1 MAVRKRLRY
10 EIFRRDNHTCR
21 YCGAKA
27 PEVKITVDHV
37 LPVVLGGTDTPEN
50 LVTACSDCNS
60 GKTSTTPDAPL
71 VADVSEDALRWAVA
85 MARSSEEAMED
96 SQAQEK
102 THKAFLKAWKKH
114 GGVQSDLPDNWRG
127 SLGNLIAAGLPLEA
141 LTECVNIA
149 FDQKHVYDRNRFK
162 YTCGV
167 AWRKVDGI
175 RNRAKE
181 IVGLQRVPQDAE
193 PKEEGDEFMPATV
206 LEACRELLED
216 NFDKRQREN
225 YLDHIYANEGSD
237 YPEVSLY
244 YFAVDRALGELRED
258 RELLER
264 TIRRT
269 MGLYKEDVVDR
280 AMEASFAKHREYLGS
295 DFTMASVL
303 CQALDFLTEPQ
314 LAAKAFQELPEEDR
328 KKWRKAAKAELGDEA
343 DPWRIA
349 TLAIRI
355 REEANRA
362 NFSDEPSF

>member
-1 MAVRKRLRY
+1 MAVSKRLRY
-10 EIFRRDNHTCR
+10 EILRRDSHACR

-27 PEVKITVDHV
+27 PDVKVTIDHV
-37 LPVVLGGTDTPEN
+37 LPVALGGTDTPEN
-50 LVTACSDCNS
+50 LVTACADCNS

-71 VADVSEDALRWAVA
+71 VADVAEDALRWAGA
-85 MARSSEEAMED
+85 MARAAEEAMED
-96 SQAQEK
+96 TQAREK

-127 SLGNLIAAGLPLEA
+127 SLGSLIAAGLPPEA
-141 LTECVNIA
+141 LTECVDIA
-149 FDQKHVYDRNRFK
+149 FDQKHVYERNRFK

-167 AWRKVDGI
+167 AWRKVDGL
-175 RNRAKE
+175 RKRAKE
-181 IVGLQRVPQDAE
+181 IVGIQRVPEVTD
-193 PKEEGDEFMPATV
+193 PEEEWGEFTPDSV

-216 NFDKRQREN
+216 NFNERQREN
-225 YLDHIYANEGSD
+225 YLDHIRANEGSD

-244 YFAVDRALGELRED
+244 YFAVDHALAELRED
-258 RELLER
+258 REHLER

-269 MGLYKEDVVDR
+269 MGLYKESAVDW

-314 LAAKAFQELPEEDR
+314 LAAKTLQGLPEEER
-328 KKWRKAAKAELGDEA
+328 KKWAKAAKAELGDEA

-355 REEANRA
+355 REEASRP
-362 NFSDEPSF
+362 NFSDEPPF